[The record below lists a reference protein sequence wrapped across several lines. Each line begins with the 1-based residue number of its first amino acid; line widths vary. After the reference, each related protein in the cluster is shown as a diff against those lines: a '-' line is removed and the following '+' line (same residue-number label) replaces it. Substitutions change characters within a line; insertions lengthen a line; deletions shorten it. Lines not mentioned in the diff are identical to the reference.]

1 MTREVFNNIV
11 ERRLS
16 LIKVILVQKGE
27 EYSTQD
33 DVFHNFNAATGLSFH
48 KSREKVAWEF
58 AVKHFQSIKDILD
71 KTENEEFEVSAPMI
85 EEKLGDAIN
94 YLILIEG
101 MLKNRL
107 NK

>member
-1 MTREVFNNIV
+1 MTRDVFNNIV

-16 LIKVILVQKGE
+16 LIKVLLLQKGQ
-27 EYSTQD
+27 EYSTTS

-48 KSREKVAWEF
+48 KSPEKVAWEF

-71 KTENEEFEVSAPMI
+71 KTENEDFSVNPIMI

-101 MLKNRL
+101 MLKNRI